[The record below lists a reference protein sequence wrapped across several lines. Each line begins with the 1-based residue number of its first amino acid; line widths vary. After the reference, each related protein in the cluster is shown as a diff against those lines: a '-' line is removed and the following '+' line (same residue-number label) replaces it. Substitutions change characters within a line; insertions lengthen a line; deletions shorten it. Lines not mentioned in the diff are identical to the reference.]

1 MTHSFVSHSLQ
12 TLCHFQVKRLIT
24 CFSHL
29 LSFIFTSFTFSSLFS
44 HFSLFLHLFLSY
56 VFPNLSRD
64 SHQVSRSSITN
75 ASSGGIDPS
84 GGRRGSDS
92 GSIGSNDA
100 PGSGAGGG
108 GFTQQVEQTAQQL
121 KGLIRRASQ
130 VTSED
135 TSGMKTSATD
145 GTTGLTQSEEDT
157 MKNLRKTFAGIFG
170 DM

>member
-1 MTHSFVSHSLQ
+1 MTHSFTLSLERNPFSRSNYSLA
-12 TLCHFQVKRLIT
+12 T
-24 CFSHL
+24 SHL
-29 LSFIFTSFTFSSLFS
+29 LSFLSLLFYSVSNLTKSLSACNSRQTSR
-44 HFSLFLHLFLSY
+44 
-56 VFPNLSRD
+56 P
-64 SHQVSRSSITN
+64 SIPN
-75 ASSGGIDPS
+75 ASSSSTS
-84 GGRRGSDS
+84 GDTGRRGSDS
-92 GSIGSNDA
+92 GSIGSNDL
-100 PGSGAGGG
+100 PGGVSG

-135 TSGMKTSATD
+135 VGGIKSTATD